1 MTITDL
7 QIEEQLNQ
15 LLELHPKRID
25 LSLDRILSL
34 LAKLNNPQ
42 NNIQN
47 IIHIAGTNGK
57 FSTLKFIQSILQT
70 MQKTTNAYISPHLIR
85 FNERFELGTSIISN
99 KDLSLLLTEVKN
111 INANKPITFFE
122 ITSACFFLAA
132 VRKKADYTLL
142 EVGLGGRLDSS
153 NVMTP
158 KISVISSI
166 SNDHHDFLGDT
177 IEKIAYEKAGIIKAN
192 TPVVIGRQ
200 PFTEALDILVEQAG
214 RHNAPTFIYNKDWN
228 IESKN
233 NKIYYTDPDGE
244 VILEPL
250 KIHGDF
256 QIYNLGLA
264 IATVKQIEATNI
276 NDALIQNN
284 HLEINLPGRVQQ
296 IRSGKYQ
303 AMISSE
309 NELFLDGSHNTDAA
323 FQLNKTLQNLTNKKD
338 LIIILG
344 MINTKDPKSYIAQFK
359 NIKEIKTI
367 TIPNEESAI
376 SATTLSIDLQEI
388 GIKVS
393 SADNLDEAI
402 QSISSDHPCA
412 RILICGSLYLAGQV
426 LKNN

>member
-214 RHNAPTFIYNKDWN
+214 QHDAPTFIYNKDWN

-264 IATVKQIEATNI
+264 IATVKQIEATKI

-376 SATTLSIDLQEI
+376 SATTLSIDLQKI

-402 QSISSDHPCA
+402 QSISSNHPCA

>member
-42 NNIQN
+42 NNIHN

-233 NKIYYTDPDGE
+233 NKIYYTDTDGE

-264 IATVKQIEATNI
+264 IATVKQIEATKI
-276 NDALIQNN
+276 NDALIKNN

-309 NELFLDGSHNTDAA
+309 NELFLDGSHNTDAD

-376 SATTLSIDLQEI
+376 SATTLSIDLKEI

-393 SADNLDEAI
+393 TADNLDEAI

>member
-177 IEKIAYEKAGIIKAN
+177 IEKIAYEKAGIIKSN

-264 IATVKQIEATNI
+264 IATVKQIEAAKI

-376 SATTLSIDLQEI
+376 SATTLSIDLQET

-402 QSISSDHPCA
+402 QSISSDHPDA

>member
-1 MTITDL
+1 MTTTDL

-70 MQKTTNAYISPHLIR
+70 MQKTTNAYISPHLVR

-214 RHNAPTFIYNKDWN
+214 QHDAPTFIYNKDWN

-233 NKIYYTDPDGE
+233 NKIYYIDPDGE

-323 FQLNKTLQNLTNKKD
+323 FQLNKTLQNLASKKD

-402 QSISSDHPCA
+402 QSTSSDHPTA

>member
-214 RHNAPTFIYNKDWN
+214 QHDAPTFIYNKDWN

-264 IATVKQIEATNI
+264 IATVKQIEAAKI

-323 FQLNKTLQNLTNKKD
+323 FQLNKTLQNLASKKD

-376 SATTLSIDLQEI
+376 SATTLNIELQET

-402 QSISSDHPCA
+402 QSISSDHPAA

>member
-70 MQKTTNAYISPHLIR
+70 MQKTTNAYISPHLVR

-177 IEKIAYEKAGIIKAN
+177 IEKIAYEKAGIIKSN

-233 NKIYYTDPDGE
+233 NKIYYTDTDGE

-264 IATVKQIEATNI
+264 IATVKQIEATKI

-376 SATTLSIDLQEI
+376 SATTLSIDLQKI

>member
-1 MTITDL
+1 LTITDL

-42 NNIQN
+42 NNIHN

-177 IEKIAYEKAGIIKAN
+177 IGKIAYEKAGIIKAN

-200 PFTEALDILVEQAG
+200 PFTEALDVLIEQAG
-214 RHNAPTFIYNKDWN
+214 QHNAPTFIYNKDWN

-264 IATVKQIEATNI
+264 IATVKQIEATKI
-276 NDALIQNN
+276 NYALIKNN

-323 FQLNKTLQNLTNKKD
+323 FQLNKTLQNLINKKD

-376 SATTLSIDLQEI
+376 SATTLSIELQET

-402 QSISSDHPCA
+402 QSISSHHPAA

>member
-70 MQKTTNAYISPHLIR
+70 MQKTTNAYISPHLVR

-132 VRKKADYTLL
+132 ARKKADYTLL

-256 QIYNLGLA
+256 QVYNLGLA

-393 SADNLDEAI
+393 TADNLDEAI
-402 QSISSDHPCA
+402 QSISSDHPAA

>member
-1 MTITDL
+1 MTTTDL

-85 FNERFELGTSIISN
+85 FNERFELGNSIISN
-99 KDLSLLLTEVKN
+99 RDLSLLLTEVKN

-177 IEKIAYEKAGIIKAN
+177 IEKIACEKAGIIKAN

-214 RHNAPTFIYNKDWN
+214 QHDAPTFIYNKDWN

-233 NKIYYTDPDGE
+233 NKIYYIDPDGE

-309 NELFLDGSHNTDAA
+309 NELFLDGSHNTD
-323 FQLNKTLQNLTNKKD
+323 FNSIKHYKT
-338 LIIILG
+338 
-344 MINTKDPKSYIAQFK
+344 
-359 NIKEIKTI
+359 
-367 TIPNEESAI
+367 
-376 SATTLSIDLQEI
+376 
-388 GIKVS
+388 
-393 SADNLDEAI
+393 
-402 QSISSDHPCA
+402 
-412 RILICGSLYLAGQV
+412 
-426 LKNN
+426 

>member
-200 PFTEALDILVEQAG
+200 PFTEALDILVEEAG

-264 IATVKQIEATNI
+264 IATVKQIEATKI

-284 HLEINLPGRVQQ
+284 HLEISLPGRVQQ

-393 SADNLDEAI
+393 TADNLDEAI
-402 QSISSDHPCA
+402 RSMSCDHPTA

>member
-7 QIEEQLNQ
+7 QIEKQLNQ

-57 FSTLKFIQSILQT
+57 YSTLKFIQSILQT

-111 INANKPITFFE
+111 TNANKPITFFE

-132 VRKKADYTLL
+132 LRNKADYTLL

-192 TPVVIGRQ
+192 IPVVIGRQ
-200 PFTEALDILVEQAG
+200 PFTEALDVLIEQAG
-214 RHNAPTFIYNKDWN
+214 QHNAPTFIYNKDWN
-228 IESKN
+228 IKSKN

-264 IATVKQIEATNI
+264 IATVKQVEATKI
-276 NDALIQNN
+276 NDALIKNN

-309 NELFLDGSHNTDAA
+309 NELFLDGSHNKDAA
-323 FQLNKTLQNLTNKKD
+323 FQLNKTLQNLTNQKD

-376 SATTLSIDLQEI
+376 SATTLNIELQET

-402 QSISSDHPCA
+402 QSISSDHPAA

>member
-264 IATVKQIEATNI
+264 IATVKQIEATKI

-393 SADNLDEAI
+393 PADNLDKAI
-402 QSISSDHPCA
+402 QSISSDHPDA

>member
-132 VRKKADYTLL
+132 ARKKADYTLL

-200 PFTEALDILVEQAG
+200 PFTEALDILVEEAG

-264 IATVKQIEATNI
+264 IATVKQIEATKI

-376 SATTLSIDLQEI
+376 SATTLSIDLQKI

>member
-1 MTITDL
+1 LTITDL

-132 VRKKADYTLL
+132 LRNKADYTLL

-192 TPVVIGRQ
+192 IPVVIGRQ

-214 RHNAPTFIYNKDWN
+214 QHDAPTFIYNKDWN

-393 SADNLDEAI
+393 TADNLDEAI
-402 QSISSDHPCA
+402 QSISRDHPTA

-426 LKNN
+426 IKNN

>member
-132 VRKKADYTLL
+132 ARKKADYTLL

-177 IEKIAYEKAGIIKAN
+177 IEKIAYEKAGIIKSN

-264 IATVKQIEATNI
+264 IATVKQIEAAKI

-376 SATTLSIDLQEI
+376 SATTLSIDLQKI

>member
-42 NNIQN
+42 NNIHN

-177 IEKIAYEKAGIIKAN
+177 IEKIAYEKAGIIKSN

-233 NKIYYTDPDGE
+233 NKIYYTDTDGE

-264 IATVKQIEATNI
+264 IATVKQIEATKI

-376 SATTLSIDLQEI
+376 SATTLSIDLQEM

-393 SADNLDEAI
+393 TADNLDEAI
-402 QSISSDHPCA
+402 QSISSDYPTA

>member
-1 MTITDL
+1 MIKRYSRKELTDIWSEENKYRIWL
-7 QIEEQLNQ
+7 EVEIAAAQAMEKLGQI
-15 LLELHPKRID
+15 PKGV
-25 LSLDRILSL
+25 S
-34 LAKLNNPQ
+34 
-42 NNIQN
+42 
-47 IIHIAGTNGK
+47 
-57 FSTLKFIQSILQT
+57 
-70 MQKTTNAYISPHLIR
+70 
-85 FNERFELGTSIISN
+85 
-99 KDLSLLLTEVKN
+99 
-111 INANKPITFFE
+111 
-122 ITSACFFLAA
+122 AA

-214 RHNAPTFIYNKDWN
+214 QHDAPTFIYNKDWN

-233 NKIYYTDPDGE
+233 NKIYYIDPDGE

-323 FQLNKTLQNLTNKKD
+323 FQLNKTLQNLASKKD

-344 MINTKDPKSYIAQFK
+344 MINTKDPKSYVAQFK

-402 QSISSDHPCA
+402 QSTSSDHPTA

>member
-1 MTITDL
+1 MTTTDL
-7 QIEEQLNQ
+7 QIEEQLKQ

-85 FNERFELGTSIISN
+85 FNERFELGNSIISN
-99 KDLSLLLTEVKN
+99 RDLSLLLTEVKN

-177 IEKIAYEKAGIIKAN
+177 IEKIACEKAGIIKAN

-214 RHNAPTFIYNKDWN
+214 QHDAPTFIYNKDWN

-233 NKIYYTDPDGE
+233 NKIYYIDPDGE

-323 FQLNKTLQNLTNKKD
+323 FQLNKTLQNLTSKKD

-344 MINTKDPKSYIAQFK
+344 MINTKDPKSYVAQFK

-402 QSISSDHPCA
+402 QSTSSDHPTA